1 MERKNVKEQNVFSI
15 FGFLLHLQLVVR
27 SCQFCNV
34 KRNVNRDR
42 VYIHPPHRELMAALT
57 APE

>member
-34 KRNVNRDR
+34 KRNVNRDIEFTF
-42 VYIHPPHRELMAALT
+42 IHLT
-57 APE
+57 ES